1 MNLLRKLIFTLSS
14 VNAILNT
21 LVIAI
26 FMPEDVIV
34 LYEFN
39 GVAKAHGSKWFYLIY
54 IAIPLIISGFA
65 FLSDKFKKKSLNETV
80 KKETEDDEISGE
92 RAFEEMLNGKSRHSD
107 NLCMLLTWF
116 FAIIGWVMTGIAL
129 NNIENIGVILPSII
143 VIMLSAVMMFLT
155 GIYSNASPNSIGGIY
170 LKWLKD
176 DEVTRKKANTF
187 SFYMGVL
194 SGMVGVCLAAWS
206 LVVSNNTPNCL
217 AVILLVVVGLV
228 VGLIIGF
235 FVSRTLMKKYL
246 KKNPP
251 INEKMIE
258 TMMSSMGRKPSQ
270 KQVKQ
275 VMQQMNKMM

>member
-1 MNLLRKLIFTLSS
+1 
-14 VNAILNT
+14 
-21 LVIAI
+21 
-26 FMPEDVIV
+26 MPEDVIV

-65 FLSDKFKKKSLNETV
+65 FLSEKIKNKSLNKSIEN
-80 KKETEDDEISGE
+80 EIEDDESTNE
-92 RAFEEMLNGKSRHSD
+92 SAFEEMLNGKSHHSD

-155 GIYSNASPNSIGGIY
+155 GIYSNAAPNSIGGIY

-206 LVVSNNTPNCL
+206 LVVSNNTPNCV
-217 AVILLVVVGLV
+217 AVILLVVVGCILPIV
-228 VGLIIGF
+228 YSYFAHLQ
-235 FVSRTLMKKYL
+235 SKK
-246 KKNPP
+246 
-251 INEKMIE
+251 
-258 TMMSSMGRKPSQ
+258 
-270 KQVKQ
+270 
-275 VMQQMNKMM
+275 